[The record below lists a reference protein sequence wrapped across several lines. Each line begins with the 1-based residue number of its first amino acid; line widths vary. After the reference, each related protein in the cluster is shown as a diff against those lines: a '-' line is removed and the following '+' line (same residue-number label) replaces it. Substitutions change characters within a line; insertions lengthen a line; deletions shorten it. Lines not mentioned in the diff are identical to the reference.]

1 MGAVMAAV
9 LAGAVMGHSNPAP
22 AGSSKN
28 TVPLCRG
35 VTSVFGNGF
44 VLILLVL
51 LMATS
56 PMQAQQSTLD
66 AFLSAALRDPAYIA
80 YDDQEAVFSKPSSY
94 GLPWV
99 PNLEFRTRINELLD
113 SRQQY
118 ALRAD
123 VGNPWQIQSN
133 HRYFKGIRTAKNL
146 EQQLLLKK
154 LMRERYEL
162 ALDYWF
168 AAERVSIME
177 KLKVLRQQISA
188 AMVRRSG
195 SAEFDAEQ
203 FLNSE
208 LEMIS
213 RTADVQE
220 AEFERALARARI
232 TELHG
237 GSDMGIDLSGLIDV
251 EGVRNVLS
259 KQDTGGPVVEMELLK
274 QEIANS
280 ELRMKTDRL
289 NFDLGF
295 VQGMYAPYRADRGDG
310 LFGLSAGVTIPLF
323 NQNRDDIARER
334 LKVIERKGVLE
345 QFRQREAGR
354 RRAEIQLALTQ
365 IAQYTR
371 TDSLVQDVRKRQMN
385 LAAVL
390 SKDYNP
396 IVELK
401 YQEKLLQLDALKLRI
416 KREIFRQYI
425 ACLDNDGRL
434 HQRPLVNYLGKGL
447 EPMEQ

>member
-1 MGAVMAAV
+1 
-9 LAGAVMGHSNPAP
+9 LISWIC
-22 AGSSKN
+22 S
-28 TVPLCRG
+28 
-35 VTSVFGNGF
+35 NGF
-44 VLILLVL
+44 FLSIVFLFI
-51 LMATS
+51 AIS
-56 PMQAQQSTLD
+56 PLQAQQSTLD
-66 AFLSAALRDPAYIA
+66 AFLSAALRDPAYTA
-80 YDDQEAVFSKPSSY
+80 YEGQEAVFSKPGTY

-99 PNLEFRTRINELLD
+99 PNLEFRTRNNELLD

-133 HRYFKGIRTAKNL
+133 QRYFKGVRTAKSL

-162 ALDYWF
+162 ALEYWY

-177 KLKVLRQQISA
+177 KLKALRQQISA
-188 AMVRRSG
+188 AMVQRSG
-195 SAEFDAEQ
+195 SADFDAEQ
-203 FLNSE
+203 YLNSE
-208 LEMIS
+208 LDVIS
-213 RTADVQE
+213 RTADLQE
-220 AEFERALARARI
+220 AEFERALARAKI
-232 TELHG
+232 IKVQG
-237 GSDMGIDLSGLIDV
+237 GSDAGLDLSGMIDV
-251 EGVRNVLS
+251 EGVHKVLS
-259 KQDTGGPVVEMELLK
+259 KQDTAGALVEIELLK

-280 ELRMKTDRL
+280 EQRMKTDRL

-295 VQGMYAPYRADRGDG
+295 LQGMYAPYKAERGDG
-310 LFGLSAGVTIPLF
+310 VFGLAAGVTIPLF

-334 LKVIERKGVLE
+334 LKVIERKGALE

-354 RRAEIQLALTQ
+354 RQAEIQLALTQ

-371 TDSLVQDVRKRQMN
+371 TDSLVQDLRKRQMN
-385 LAAVL
+385 LAAAL

-396 IVELK
+396 TVELK

-434 HQRPLVNYLGKGL
+434 HQRPLVNYLSAGL
-447 EPMEQ
+447 DVMEQ